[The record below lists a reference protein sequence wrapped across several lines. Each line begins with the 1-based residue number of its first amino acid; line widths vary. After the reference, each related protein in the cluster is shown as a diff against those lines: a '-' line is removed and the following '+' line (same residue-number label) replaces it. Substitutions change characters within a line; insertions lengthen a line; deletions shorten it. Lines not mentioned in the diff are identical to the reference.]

1 MNRRH
6 WRQAGL
12 LGLTCLVLA
21 ACGCGRHVLNS
32 PGEMP
37 IAAQP
42 LPTAPPPQEGSLW
55 NARQP
60 NGIVADQRALNVGDL
75 VTVSITEAA
84 KASEIAN
91 TQTNKDSGVQASIGS
106 LFGLSY
112 PMNLF
117 SDNTAQTQ
125 TVVDAAVG
133 LTSQGQGKT
142 ERQSAFTA
150 HLTCR
155 VMQVL
160 PNNNLLIQGRRHL
173 RINNE
178 TEVVTLTGIIRPQDV
193 DRDNIVPS
201 HKVAEPRVE
210 ISGVGVVSDKQR
222 VGWLQR
228 LFYHVWPF

>member
-1 MNRRH
+1 MNHRNV
-6 WRQAGL
+6 QKMLALSLIFL
-12 LGLTCLVLA
+12 LVA
-21 ACGCGRHVLNS
+21 ACGGRQSLTANDV
-32 PGEMP
+32 PV
-37 IAAQP
+37 AAPP
-42 LPTAPPPQEGSLW
+42 LPPTPPPQEGSLW

-60 NGIVADQRALNVGDL
+60 NGIIADLRALQVGDL

-91 TQTNKDSGVQASIGS
+91 TQTSKDSGVQVSLGS

-112 PMNLF
+112 PLNTF
-117 SDNTAQTQ
+117 NDNTAQTQ
-125 TVVDAAVG
+125 TLVDASTG

-142 ERQSAFTA
+142 ERQSTFVS

-155 VMQVL
+155 VIQVL
-160 PNNNLLIQGRRHL
+160 PNNNLVIQGRRHL

-193 DRDNIVPS
+193 DRNNIVDS

-228 LFYHVWPF
+228 LFDHLWPF